1 VSTNKVERI
10 SYVSWA
16 AIFSGA
22 MVGVGVNFLLN
33 LFSLALGISSFSVPA
48 IGQTLFSFIGFS
60 GFLISAMIAM
70 FITGWISGRLSP
82 TVLPRSWGVV
92 YGFLAWS
99 VLLIITIILITN
111 MIQYMAFHTN
121 FTSNLVSIKL
131 MNNAP
136 MLTETAA
143 HLTQNSP
150 LSFNVETHQKVIVL
164 NAWLTFILFFTGA
177 IASCVGGF
185 IGYKGSS
192 CAF

>member
-1 VSTNKVERI
+1 MRTNNVERM
-10 SYVSWA
+10 SYVSWT
-16 AIFSGA
+16 AIFSA
-22 MVGVGVNFLLN
+22 AVVGVGVNFLLN
-33 LFSLALGISSFSVPA
+33 LFSLALGISSFSVKA

-60 GFLISAMIAM
+60 GFLLSAMIAM
-70 FITGWISGRLSP
+70 FITGWLSGRLSP
-82 TVLPRSWGVV
+82 TVLPRRWGVV

-131 MNNAP
+131 TNNSP

-143 HLTQNSP
+143 HLMQNSP

-164 NAWLTFILFFTGA
+164 NAWLTFILFFTGT

-185 IGYKGSS
+185 IGYKGQS